1 MNVLT
6 TARTAAPRWTGVM
19 EMYGDVPDAEEF
31 NKALEREL
39 KKVFA
44 LLEKGYRS
52 LDKQLRRYI
61 NEQEE

>member
-1 MNVLT
+1 
-6 TARTAAPRWTGVM
+6 M